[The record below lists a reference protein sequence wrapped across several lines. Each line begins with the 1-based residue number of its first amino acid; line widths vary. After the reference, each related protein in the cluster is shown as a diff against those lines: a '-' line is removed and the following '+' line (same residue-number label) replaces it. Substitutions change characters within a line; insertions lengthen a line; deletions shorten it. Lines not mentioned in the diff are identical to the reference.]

1 MAEYT
6 YKDAMRGTLPTS
18 NDTFY
23 IHGLVYTLDGSNLFF
38 LNCKGYENS
47 KIFHLLG
54 YPDANDLFRE
64 VLGEGNFNKA
74 YGDSSPYALTY
85 ENARK
90 ILIKLWETPMFPIG
104 TVVKIKPDLSADKSY
119 GVFCN
124 PEMVEYAG
132 KTVEITSKRIY
143 DTGKYGYHVFYHV
156 KHDRYEIDW
165 WWTEDMFCET
175 PVEYIRQSEEKKCNP
190 EISSSKES
198 KLEQN
203 RVNTHTSIQ
212 LPKHSKHLKIT
223 L

>member
-1 MAEYT
+1 MAGYT
-6 YKDAMRGTLPTS
+6 YKDAIKGTLPTS
-18 NDTFY
+18 DDTFY
-23 IHGLVYTLDGSNLFF
+23 IHGLEYRLGGSNLYFS
-38 LNCKGYENS
+38 CARYENS

-124 PEMVEYAG
+124 PEMVKYAG
-132 KTVEITSKRIY
+132 ETVEIISKRVY
-143 DTGKYGYHVFYHV
+143 DSGKYGYNVFYHV
-156 KHDRYEIDW
+156 KHCGCDTDW

-175 PVEYIRQSEEKKCNP
+175 TVENTRQSEEKKCNP
-190 EISSSKES
+190 EISSSKEL

-203 RVNTHTSIQ
+203 RVNIHTSIQ